1 MNKAYL
7 LLPALVLA
15 GCQSQRLA
23 FGPLPPATLAAPAP
37 ASPPDSATALVV
49 LRAPGVG
56 AVVATAQPFPRR
68 VLAHHRPAPASAAVL
83 PALTVA
89 TEPGIPARPRLLQ
102 RLALRRLATAGPAHT
117 TESGLGGTV
126 LFILAVV
133 LGLLA
138 GLAALFALIPGV
150 SFWGGLGLAVGALV
164 VIGLLYKLL
173 SGGKKS
179 VKATAK

>member
-23 FGPLPPATLAAPAP
+23 FGPMPPPTLAAPVP
-37 ASPPDSATALVV
+37 ASPIDSATALVV
-49 LRAPGVG
+49 LRASS
-56 AVVATAQPFPRR
+56 VAGLPVAQPLPKQAPARR
-68 VLAHHRPAPASAAVL
+68 HRPAPA
-83 PALTVA
+83 PAIALSEATVA
-89 TEPGIPARPRLLQ
+89 VAPVVPARPRLLQ
-102 RLALRRLATAGPAHT
+102 RLALRQMATAGPAHT
-117 TESGLGGTV
+117 TESGLGRTV

-133 LGLLA
+133 LALVA

-164 VIGLLYKLL
+164 VIGLLFKLL
-173 SGGKKS
+173 SGGKKPI
-179 VKATAK
+179 KTTTK